1 MKKPAFY
8 TELSYFLGIIIL
20 ASGTAFMER
29 ADLGMSMVVAPAYI
43 LHLKLSE
50 TMPFYTF
57 GMSEYVLQA
66 VLLIFLSLVLRRFK
80 RSYLFSFVTAVLY
93 GFALDGALLLAAFLP
108 CTGLA
113 LRILYYVIGTLMG
126 AVSIA
131 LLFHT
136 YFTPEAYELFV
147 KEIAD
152 RTGKEISR
160 VKTVY
165 DIASLLVSVLL
176 SFLFFGLWHFEGV
189 KIGTLITALTNG
201 FLIGKVGTWLDRTFD
216 FKDALPFRKVFLS

>member
-1 MKKPAFY
+1 MKKPIFY

-152 RTGKEISR
+152 KTGKEISR

-201 FLIGKVGTWLDRTFD
+201 FLIGKVGAWLDRTFE

>member
-201 FLIGKVGTWLDRTFD
+201 FLIGKVGTWLDRTLD
-216 FKDALPFRKVFLS
+216 FKDALPFQKVFLS

>member
-216 FKDALPFRKVFLS
+216 FKDALPFQKVFLS